1 MIARSTYYTG
11 AAATFETQTER
22 NHMFTIEKNIPLI
35 NPTYSRNKG
44 DSKYPLSTMDIGDS
58 FLIEG
63 SKDEAKVYR
72 NRLLSVINR
81 VQKKSEARFAT
92 RAVDGG
98 IRIWRT
104 A

>member
-1 MIARSTYYTG
+1 
-11 AAATFETQTER
+11 
-22 NHMFTIEKNIPLI
+22 MFTIEKNIPLI

-44 DSKYPLSTMDIGDS
+44 DSKYPLSSMDIGDS

-72 NRLLSVINR
+72 NRLWSVITR
-81 VQKKSEARFAT
+81 VQKESEAKFAT